1 VNKKISFSSLELS
14 NISLIDSHQVVV
26 QDLNIEINNLI
37 IDKNFFKTT
46 DFSIDLDT
54 SYLHGS
60 CVILNEEIT
69 LDIKDSNVSPF
80 EYGRTRRCLDTIDDI
95 YENLDRKVLDFDS
108 LLND

>member
-1 VNKKISFSSLELS
+1 MMYNILEMKQRLDLELKNYKCS
-14 NISLIDSHQVVV
+14 V
-26 QDLNIEINNLI
+26 Q
-37 IDKNFFKTT
+37 
-46 DFSIDLDT
+46 
-54 SYLHGS
+54 
-60 CVILNEEIT
+60 